1 MTSRPREEQRAG
13 QLRVL
18 QVTASVGPQD
28 GGPSVA
34 VLALDRA
41 FRDQGLASTVCSTD
55 ADGLRGRL
63 SVSERRRIRQAGDVR
78 FFRVHWPRR
87 LKTSIGMALSLYPLV
102 RSADVV
108 HIHYLH
114 AWSSFVATLYSRM
127 LGKPY
132 VLQPHGGLEPYHMAK
147 SARVKAIFELL
158 SGTLAHASA
167 LVVATE
173 TEAAHITSV
182 PRSRQLLVPLGAP
195 TPVAHRSVRSHM
207 RGGPRVLFLGRL
219 APKKRADVLLCAWP
233 HVIEQVAMARLEVVG
248 PDTDG
253 LLDRY
258 KTLVAELGLGASVT
272 FRGQLLGED
281 KSGAL
286 ANATV
291 FALPSENES
300 FGIAVAEALSAGLP
314 VVISKHVAIA
324 EEVAAAGAGVVV
336 PSLEPEDWAKAVV
349 DLLQDNAALA
359 AMSTA
364 ARRLASERYS
374 WDQAARRLERFY
386 RDLLDLVTTPR

>member
-1 MTSRPREEQRAG
+1 MMTPRSRDERRAG
-13 QLRVL
+13 QLRLL
-18 QVTASVGPQD
+18 QVTASVAPRD
-28 GGPSVA
+28 GGPSVG
-34 VLALDRA
+34 VMALCRA
-41 FRDQGLASTVCSTD
+41 FRDQGVASTVCSTD
-55 ADGLRGRL
+55 ADGPRRRL
-63 SVSERRRIRQAGDVR
+63 SASERARIRQAGDVR

-87 LKTSIGMALSLYPLV
+87 LMTSIGMARSLYPLV
-102 RSADVV
+102 RWADIV

-114 AWSSFVATLYSRM
+114 AWSSFVAALYSRM

-147 SARVKAIFELL
+147 STRIKALFELL
-158 SGTLAHASA
+158 SGVLRHADA
-167 LVVATE
+167 VIVASE

-182 PRSRQLLVPLGAP
+182 PRSRKLVVPLGAP
-195 TPVAHRSVRSHM
+195 TPAPRSSSTEAP
-207 RGGPRVLFLGRL
+207 GVLLLGRL
-219 APKKRADVLLCAWP
+219 APKKRADVLLCAWS
-233 HVIEQVAMARLEVVG
+233 HVIEQLPTARLEIVG

-258 KTLVAELGLGASVT
+258 RVLVAELGLGASVA

-281 KSGAL
+281 KSSAF

-314 VVISKHVAIA
+314 VILSKHIAIA

-336 PSLEPEDWAKAVV
+336 PSLEPEDWAQAMIA
-349 DLLQDNAALA
+349 LLQDDVALA

-364 ARRLASERYS
+364 ARSLASERYS
-374 WDQAARRLERFY
+374 WDQAGRCLKRFY
-386 RDLLDLVTTPR
+386 YDILAQVTTPR